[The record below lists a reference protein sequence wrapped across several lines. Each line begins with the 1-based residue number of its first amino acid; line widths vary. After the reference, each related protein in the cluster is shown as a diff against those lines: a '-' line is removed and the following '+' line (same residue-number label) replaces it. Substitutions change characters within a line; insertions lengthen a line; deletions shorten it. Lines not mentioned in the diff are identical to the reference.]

1 MKIVVADDSA
11 LLRDG
16 ISSLLESADHE
27 VATAADA
34 DDLLQCVRSAGYAY
48 DLVITDVR
56 MPPGNRS
63 DGVDAALTLRH
74 ESPGFPVL
82 LLSNFIATAYLTELF
97 ADDSHALGYLLKDR
111 VGRVDDFLKSVELI
125 ANGGTVIDPEI
136 LSSVAGRQT
145 PTTSIDVLSAR
156 EDEVLALMAQAK
168 SNAEIGALLHLS
180 DSAVSKHIG
189 SIFTKLGL
197 AESDPGHRR
206 VRAVL
211 LYLDSVRTRSR
222 EPIPFGTSSL

>member
-1 MKIVVADDSA
+1 MRIIVADDSA

-27 VATAADA
+27 VVTAVDATDLRQRVLAAGDE
-34 DDLLQCVRSAGYAY
+34 L

-63 DGVDAALTLRH
+63 DGVDAALDLRRQR
-74 ESPGFPVL
+74 PGLPVL
-82 LLSNFIATAYLTELF
+82 LLSNFIATAYLSDLF
-97 ADDSHALGYLLKDR
+97 AEDSRALGYLLKDR
-111 VGRVDDFLKSVELI
+111 VGRVDDFLRSIELI

-136 LSSVAGRQT
+136 LSSVSGKQA
-145 PTTSIDVLSAR
+145 PASSIDVLSAR
-156 EDEVLALMAQAK
+156 ESEVLALMAQAR
-168 SNAEIGALLHLS
+168 SNPEIGSLLHLS

-189 SIFTKLGL
+189 SIFAKLGL

-211 LYLDSVRTRSR
+211 LYLDSVRQRSD
-222 EPIPFGTSSL
+222 EPRAFGGRTA

>member
-16 ISSLLESADHE
+16 ISSLLESAGHE
-27 VATAADA
+27 VVTAVDA
-34 DDLLQCVRSAGYAY
+34 DDLRRCVGSIADGL
-48 DLVITDVR
+48 DIVITDVR

-63 DGVDAALTLRH
+63 DGVDAALALRRAR
-74 ESPGFPVL
+74 PGLPVL

-97 ADDSHALGYLLKDR
+97 VEDSRALGYLLKDR

-156 EDEVLALMAQAK
+156 EDEVLALMAKAK
-168 SNAEIGALLHLS
+168 SNAEIGAMLHLS

-189 SIFTKLGL
+189 SIFMKLGL

-211 LYLDSVRTRSR
+211 LYLDSIR
-222 EPIPFGTSSL
+222 ERG